1 MSDDRLNAAPDAYLH
16 AAAANSAPPPVLSD
30 PLADGAT
37 PVEQLLRILGLAANS
52 DDAGD
57 MTASAEGYAQ
67 RDAWTTTA
75 ATAFPGQD
83 GAAAGQIAS
92 GVAGALAAIL
102 APLTQLPQQFT
113 QGAQQMV
120 RTAASLT
127 GQDEPTDPITDPIT
141 DAVQDPGADAVDL
154 DMAADPMTA
163 SPAPGVT
170 APSAALSPAVIPSPG
185 THPSAASATSAPARV
200 QGNLTTATP
209 AAPPVMTGMPLM
221 PPAGLGNTGL
231 STTDSKTDTKR
242 VAPPP
247 VHNGAGVQGR
257 MGVAGPVISTRIEDK
272 PVAVRRAPAAEP
284 R

>member
-1 MSDDRLNAAPDAYLH
+1 MSDDRLNAAPDAYLQ

-37 PVEQLLRILGLAANS
+37 PIEQLLRVLGLAANS

-120 RTAASLT
+120 RAAASLT
-127 GQDEPTDPITDPIT
+127 GHDELTDPIT

-200 QGNLTTATP
+200 QGNLKTATP

-231 STTDSKTDTKR
+231 STTDPKTDTKR

-247 VHNGAGVQGR
+247 VRNGAGVQGR
-257 MGVAGPVISTRIEDK
+257 MGVAGPVVTTRIEEK